1 MHGCLVLFDID
12 GTLIDADG
20 AGLDAIRLA
29 TRDLYGSR
37 GGVLPELDVRGA
49 TDAALAREVL
59 PAFGV
64 DCTASRIAELYDAYL
79 FRLREQLNE
88 IRPQAK
94 VLPGVR
100 GLLDLLTEG
109 GAVLGLLTGNLEA
122 GAWLK
127 LQRFGVDHYFSFGAF
142 GDEHAERNKLGP
154 EALARA
160 EEIENRKFFP
170 SRTVIVGDT
179 PRDISCGH
187 AIGASTIAVATGSF
201 SFEQLS
207 ACNPT
212 LTVCS
217 LEDSSKVVDLLEN
230 CAARGDEACTGGES
244 PA

>member
-37 GGVLPELDVRGA
+37 GVLPELDVRGA

-64 DCTASRIAELYDAYL
+64 DCTPSRVAELYDAYL
-79 FRLREQLNE
+79 FRLHEQLNE
-88 IRPQAK
+88 RRPQAK
-94 VLPGVR
+94 VLPGVH

-154 EALARA
+154 DALARA
-160 EEIENRKFFP
+160 EEVQNRRFSP
-170 SRTVIVGDT
+170 SGTVIVGDT
-179 PRDISCGH
+179 PRDISCGQ

-201 SFEQLS
+201 SLEQLS

-212 LTVCS
+212 LALSS
-217 LEDSSKVVDLLEN
+217 LEESPRIVELLKN
-230 CAARGDEACTGGES
+230 CSERADEACTGSES

>member
-12 GTLIDADG
+12 GTLTDADG
-20 AGLDAIRLA
+20 AGLEAIRLA
-29 TRDLYGSR
+29 ARDLYGSR
-37 GGVLPELDVRGA
+37 GVLPELDVRGA

-64 DCTASRIAELYDAYL
+64 DCTASRIKELYDAYL
-79 FRLREQLNE
+79 FRLREQLDE
-88 IRPQAK
+88 PRPQAM

-100 GLLDLLTEG
+100 RLLDLLTEG

-160 EEIENRKFFP
+160 EEVQNHSFSP

-179 PRDISCGH
+179 PRDVSCGQ
-187 AIGASTIAVATGSF
+187 AIGALTIAVATGSF
-201 SFEQLS
+201 SLEQLS

-212 LTVCS
+212 LAVRS
-217 LEDSSKVVDLLEN
+217 LEDSSRIVGLLKN
-230 CAARGDEACTGGES
+230 CSEGRGEACTGSKS

>member
-1 MHGCLVLFDID
+1 MDE
-12 GTLIDADG
+12 
-20 AGLDAIRLA
+20 
-29 TRDLYGSR
+29 
-37 GGVLPELDVRGA
+37 P
-49 TDAALAREVL
+49 
-59 PAFGV
+59 
-64 DCTASRIAELYDAYL
+64 
-79 FRLREQLNE
+79 
-88 IRPQAK
+88 RPQAM

-100 GLLDLLTEG
+100 RLLDLLTEG

-160 EEIENRKFFP
+160 EEVQNHSFSP

-179 PRDISCGH
+179 PRDVSCGQ
-187 AIGASTIAVATGSF
+187 AIGALTIAVATGSF
-201 SFEQLS
+201 SLEQLS

-212 LTVCS
+212 LAVRS
-217 LEDSSKVVDLLEN
+217 LEDSSRIVGLLKN
-230 CAARGDEACTGGES
+230 CSEGRDEACTGSKS

>member
-1 MHGCLVLFDID
+1 M
-12 GTLIDADG
+12 
-20 AGLDAIRLA
+20 
-29 TRDLYGSR
+29 
-37 GGVLPELDVRGA
+37 PELDVRGA

-64 DCTASRIAELYDAYL
+64 DCTASRIKELYDAYL
-79 FRLREQLNE
+79 FRLREQLDE
-88 IRPQAK
+88 PRPQAM

-100 GLLDLLTEG
+100 RLLDLLTEG

-160 EEIENRKFFP
+160 EEVQNHSFSP

-179 PRDISCGH
+179 PRDVSCGQ
-187 AIGASTIAVATGSF
+187 AIGALTIAVATGSF
-201 SFEQLS
+201 SLEQLS

-212 LTVCS
+212 LAVRS
-217 LEDSSKVVDLLEN
+217 LEDSSRIVGLLKN
-230 CAARGDEACTGGES
+230 CSEGRDEACAGSKS